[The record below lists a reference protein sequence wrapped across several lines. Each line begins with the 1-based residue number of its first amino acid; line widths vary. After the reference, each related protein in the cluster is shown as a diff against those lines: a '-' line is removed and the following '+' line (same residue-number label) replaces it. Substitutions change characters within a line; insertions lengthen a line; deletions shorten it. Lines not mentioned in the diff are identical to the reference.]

1 MFDLELS
8 KEQKMIKEEV
18 AKLVKDLV
26 TEQAKEW
33 DLNGDIP
40 METIQTAW
48 DSPENTCWKNG
59 CGTLKSPISTTEPSA
74 SKA

>member
-26 TEQAKEW
+26 IEQAKEW

-48 DSPENTCWKNG
+48 ELWDSPENTCRKRG
-59 CGTLKSPISTTEPSA
+59 KC
-74 SKA
+74 